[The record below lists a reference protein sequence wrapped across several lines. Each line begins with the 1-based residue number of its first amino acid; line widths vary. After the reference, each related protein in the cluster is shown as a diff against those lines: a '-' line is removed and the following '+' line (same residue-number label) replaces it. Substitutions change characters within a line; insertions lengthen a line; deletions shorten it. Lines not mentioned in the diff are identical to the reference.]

1 MYFNNIDSCKYFAAR
16 FNNQPPVPNR
26 TAGEGLPVSR
36 SYIAVCEPKRVGK
49 NQPRYNQVQNFD
61 GVGILTD
68 FWYKYPSVSF

>member
-36 SYIAVCEPKRVGK
+36 SYVAVCEPKRVGK
-49 NQPRYNQVQNFD
+49 KDSQDIIRYK
-61 GVGILTD
+61 ILTVLE
-68 FWYKYPSVSF
+68 F